1 MSPDVADDD
10 VERRDARADALA
22 TRDGAEHGAR
32 AVSES
37 MESQTRLDVDV
48 DDAERTQNATDVEE
62 AKKVGDEEARRA
74 LERAPDRER
83 RLEAVVRDEEIN
95 AEDVLSDEAPP
106 GLEDDE
112 ETADGDLEARAV
124 AAAISGVRIDGRV
137 TRTFG
142 VLIPN
147 TTTTAASNESQ
158 ISIARRRA
166 KASASLAWRTRLES
180 LAPDESSDQVERTID
195 IRARTYEETTSKY
208 INMSYFE
215 KRVAPL
221 MTHPDGRRNDTTARV
236 ARWIFGEQ
244 YIKRDGF
251 VDEESDEEIETTG
264 ENKIEDDVEKQ
275 SDTPAESN
283 SACGWCFGTT
293 TPTKVVEKPVIE
305 HADEVESESER
316 RKPKPKKFDITVA
329 TQDLL
334 HKQNE
339 CARLEASCL
348 QIFADMKRTARD
360 LQGTFSR
367 TMMKTDPRAIEL
379 QSTIKMMEID
389 LKRMLFNRDA
399 LQVEI
404 SKLQKQIADD
414 ESMKAPE
421 VVVVEKDEISE
432 LYVNDPFETFG
443 GRNGAAPVVLFL
455 ALAPLYLWTHYEWTQ
470 TNRVTKLSLKQRSSE
485 ENPIS
490 SVYFYNP
497 LMVPGACRL
506 RLSAS
511 NVELFALLLAV
522 QSLVSFKIWVASQS
536 VYEHEDFLTTYQYM
550 VITSF
555 FSVARPCNNATIYS
569 LRRSKR
575 RARERFTQTL
585 WKEDEYERV
594 PIHSTKRLFAPNEF
608 IGTSEA
614 AFDVASVEDYDEFGN
629 RRKIEL
635 DEDEAKDSL
644 KIRIMTELREEGGR
658 FDDAWRREEEF
669 DEPST
674 SDSGGSGDADR
685 RTNAFSEYIKSSLTG
700 SEAVLEEGDPRYEE
714 LRKEYVLKAR
724 AERKAEQGQ
733 SGARSIFDVS
743 GSLNSLLSRG
753 EAQTDTARPSITQN
767 LEEQQQ
773 SRLNIDEADSVLRAV
788 SFMSA
793 KHKKKAGG
801 GKKYWPNGTAPADES
816 KVARA
821 VADDDDAEG

>member
-1 MSPDVADDD
+1 MVTLRRARTRSFSPLYSVHSRCFRTSSRVGLSTASPREGRAARRRPRDTRLRRSFSSILYSLLYDSHRHGAPALLPFDDLLDHSRVGWRLRALNTSADFTPSLVRSHLARSTSSAVAMSPDVADDD

-264 ENKIEDDVEKQ
+264 ENKIEDDVEK
-275 SDTPAESN
+275 
-283 SACGWCFGTT
+283 
-293 TPTKVVEKPVIE
+293 
-305 HADEVESESER
+305 
-316 RKPKPKKFDITVA
+316 
-329 TQDLL
+329 
-334 HKQNE
+334 
-339 CARLEASCL
+339 
-348 QIFADMKRTARD
+348 
-360 LQGTFSR
+360 
-367 TMMKTDPRAIEL
+367 
-379 QSTIKMMEID
+379 
-389 LKRMLFNRDA
+389 
-399 LQVEI
+399 
-404 SKLQKQIADD
+404 
-414 ESMKAPE
+414 
-421 VVVVEKDEISE
+421 
-432 LYVNDPFETFG
+432 
-443 GRNGAAPVVLFL
+443 
-455 ALAPLYLWTHYEWTQ
+455 
-470 TNRVTKLSLKQRSSE
+470 
-485 ENPIS
+485 
-490 SVYFYNP
+490 
-497 LMVPGACRL
+497 
-506 RLSAS
+506 
-511 NVELFALLLAV
+511 
-522 QSLVSFKIWVASQS
+522 
-536 VYEHEDFLTTYQYM
+536 
-550 VITSF
+550 
-555 FSVARPCNNATIYS
+555 
-569 LRRSKR
+569 
-575 RARERFTQTL
+575 
-585 WKEDEYERV
+585 
-594 PIHSTKRLFAPNEF
+594 
-608 IGTSEA
+608 
-614 AFDVASVEDYDEFGN
+614 
-629 RRKIEL
+629 
-635 DEDEAKDSL
+635 
-644 KIRIMTELREEGGR
+644 
-658 FDDAWRREEEF
+658 
-669 DEPST
+669 
-674 SDSGGSGDADR
+674 
-685 RTNAFSEYIKSSLTG
+685 
-700 SEAVLEEGDPRYEE
+700 
-714 LRKEYVLKAR
+714 
-724 AERKAEQGQ
+724 
-733 SGARSIFDVS
+733 
-743 GSLNSLLSRG
+743 
-753 EAQTDTARPSITQN
+753 
-767 LEEQQQ
+767 
-773 SRLNIDEADSVLRAV
+773 
-788 SFMSA
+788 
-793 KHKKKAGG
+793 
-801 GKKYWPNGTAPADES
+801 
-816 KVARA
+816 
-821 VADDDDAEG
+821 